1 MTDSQM
7 TFAVI
12 ALAVASF
19 AQTATI
25 ILLARA
31 VHRTR
36 TIARAQIG
44 AVVLE
49 IVNRVQA
56 GKVRQPVPT
65 AEQDDAINAA
75 LARLADGADRGE
87 RDE

>member
-7 TFAVI
+7 TFAVT
-12 ALAVASF
+12 ALALVSL

-25 ILLARA
+25 ILLNRD
-31 VHRTR
+31 VRRTR

-65 AEQDDAINAA
+65 AEQDDALNAA
-75 LARLADGADRGE
+75 LASLADSADRGE
-87 RDE
+87 QDR